1 MDLIFNYS
9 RWIFETDSE
18 MAFQVR
24 YLLEVTSLLLID
36 LRKIF
41 TSEDV
46 ELPREA
52 VADYLEHID
61 LHLCAKYLEFII
73 AERHEESP
81 HFHDR
86 LAELYLDMTLRAR
99 NIGDDGQSF
108 SICVQCAL

>member
-1 MDLIFNYS
+1 MDLIFSYS

-24 YLLEVTSLLLID
+24 YLLETTSLLVID
-36 LRKIF
+36 SRKIF

-46 ELPREA
+46 ELPRGT

-86 LAELYLDMTLRAR
+86 LAELYLDMTLRAK

-108 SICVQCAL
+108 LICVQCAL